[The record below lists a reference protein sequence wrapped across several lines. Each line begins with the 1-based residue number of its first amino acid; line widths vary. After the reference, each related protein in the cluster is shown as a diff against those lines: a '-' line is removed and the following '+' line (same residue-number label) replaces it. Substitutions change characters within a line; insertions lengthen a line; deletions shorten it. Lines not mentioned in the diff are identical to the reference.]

1 VLALLLPLAGAFSL
15 IRPAAHRETPPS
27 VVANEGV
34 EGESLQQSRETV
46 FTVEDRTYGDPLSG
60 ESMVGAYPF
69 ASVNIRADLSGSPAK
84 GVTSIHEIVRRS
96 LRPYS
101 TE

>member
-46 FTVEDRTYGDPLSG
+46 FTVEDRIYGAMLSG
-60 ESMVGAYPF
+60 YALMEAHPF
-69 ASVNIRADLSGSPAK
+69 TWVNVAADLTG
-84 GVTSIHEIVRRS
+84 
-96 LRPYS
+96 
-101 TE
+101 